1 MNLCEFVI
9 VKGHAFVLLVYREI
23 FCEGYVTSK
32 VYEFIYLTCA
42 LKRTPCEFQ
51 ISYVRWLWCGRL
63 GLFVTLLQL
72 VAAVYLT
79 LSLVNSTPNSKEKCH
94 KGF

>member
-1 MNLCEFVI
+1 MI
-9 VKGHAFVLLVYREI
+9 LVYREI
-23 FCEGYVTSK
+23 FCEVYVTSK
-32 VYEFIYLTCA
+32 ICEFMYLTCA
-42 LKRTPCEFQ
+42 LKLTCEFQ

-72 VAAVYLT
+72 VATAYFT
-79 LSLVNSTPNSKEKCH
+79 LSLVNSTADSKKKCH